1 MVTINAGLL
10 ILAAFLI
17 FEIGVYVG
25 GELEK
30 KKGGQEMKKWSPN
43 KLMWIL
49 IGVEIVVLLAFM
61 ATLAIV
67 MI

>member
-30 KKGGQEMKKWSPN
+30 KKEDKK
-43 KLMWIL
+43 
-49 IGVEIVVLLAFM
+49 
-61 ATLAIV
+61 
-67 MI
+67 